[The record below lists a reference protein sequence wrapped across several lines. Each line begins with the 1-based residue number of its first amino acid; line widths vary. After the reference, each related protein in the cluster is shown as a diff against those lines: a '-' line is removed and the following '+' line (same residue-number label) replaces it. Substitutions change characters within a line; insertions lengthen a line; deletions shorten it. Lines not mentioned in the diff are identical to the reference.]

1 MISLE
6 PSGQKDSFGGGLS
19 SKSSFPNISGDVSVN
34 DSPRLQEDFNN
45 VYPIIPENLLEYDL
59 VSTLMPFSNKDYWK
73 DCFSPEGLGAGA
85 GLFSVTLEHAMI
97 ALVVL
102 ISASADN
109 YLGISSS
116 PSTTSC
122 NFFKD
127 IDNEHDDL
135 STKSRSLPIT
145 KVTYPFSTKFS
156 ANPLMF
162 LLLESVLDSLKNH
175 LCEFSLSPSTFDEK
189 SILFQYG
196 PIWSCI
202 SLLKCLRA
210 SLKYTMDNRVP
221 PASLGLVLVSEVS
234 ETPHTFVENL
244 FQHAIDLIASSTN
257 LIYSSGKSIEK
268 FISEL
273 ESQSYFFSR
282 DTLNKF
288 VHGLNLVALD
298 TLVSGFFIFNPN
310 EEERIAVLGNLMT
323 LFSWNDKLDVN
334 KFKYSAKQNKLS
346 QNDNFLFYANY
357 LLQNLCHE
365 VASWDES
372 FTNKYNSSLTFSGK
386 FSDKIIRETNT
397 SNIFGK
403 EFDFG
408 WSQDKKLLFVLLKR
422 LSFSEIMYYELNKNE
437 KEWANK
443 FLFWGE
449 FLLLRNLHK
458 KIFLAYESHI
468 ERPRFDDKRCHSSIQ
483 VSSDGMSATHT
494 NAKAWVTVVTTV
506 GYAPCTGV
514 HEWTVQINKCEKGH
528 IFVGIV
534 TAESS
539 IETYI
544 GGWISTYT
552 IIT

>member
-1 MISLE
+1 MVSLE
-6 PSGQKDSFGGGLS
+6 TKDSLEGGGGGLQ
-19 SKSSFPNISGDVSVN
+19 SKSSFPSISGDIS
-34 DSPRLQEDFNN
+34 DSSRLQEDFNN
-45 VYPIIPENLLEYDL
+45 VYPIIPERLPEYDL

-73 DCFSPEGLGAGA
+73 DCFAPEGLGAGA

-97 ALVVL
+97 ALLVL

-109 YLGISSS
+109 YLGLSSS
-116 PSTTSC
+116 PSSTTTSSC

-127 IDNEHDDL
+127 VDNEHDDL
-135 STKSRSLPIT
+135 STKNKS
-145 KVTYPFSTKFS
+145 VTYFFSTKFS

-162 LLLESVLDSLKNH
+162 LLLESVLDSLKNNIF
-175 LCEFSLSPSTFDEK
+175 EFSNTPSAFDEK

-210 SLKYTMDNRVP
+210 SLKYTMDNRIP

-234 ETPHTFVENL
+234 ETSHTFVENL
-244 FQHAIDLIASSTN
+244 FRHAIDLIASSTN
-257 LIYSSGKSIEK
+257 LINPSGKSIEK

-288 VHGLNLVALD
+288 VHGLNLAALD

-310 EEERIAVLGNLMT
+310 EEERLAVLGNLMS
-323 LFSWNDKLDVN
+323 LFSWNDKLDAS

-357 LLQNLCHE
+357 LLQNICNE
-365 VASWDES
+365 VASWDEA
-372 FTNKYNSSLTFSGK
+372 FINKYNSSLTFSGK

-397 SNIFGK
+397 SNILSK

-408 WSQDKKLLFVLLKR
+408 SPQDKKLLFAFLKR

-437 KEWANK
+437 KEWPNK

-449 FLLLRNLHK
+449 FLLLRNLQK

-468 ERPRFDDKRCHSSIQ
+468 ERPRFDEKRCHSSIQ
-483 VSSDGMSATHT
+483 ISSDGMSATHT
-494 NAKAWVTVVTTV
+494 NAKAWVTVVTSV

-544 GGWISTYT
+544 GELNIH
-552 IIT
+552 II